1 MAAIVTRRLSSKY
14 LRPFPSSTSLISQNP
29 HEHFARIPSTHSDPS
44 FPQSPRRTFAIPI
57 VDLINSHTP
66 FADLEALRSYRRS
79 ANFNLNSISSN
90 PNSDHRIRG
99 LPITSSPGLIPRLRN
114 PSFFILDLDQKYGF
128 SSTPENENLEKPAD
142 FKHQDIEGPTV
153 ERDLSALAGETREVV
168 EAMMKNVYSL
178 SKAMA
183 ILGLVQLGIGA
194 WISYA
199 TRASPITEV
208 SIQSFV
214 SFGFPFSLAFILRQS
229 LKPMM
234 FFKKMEEQGRLQ
246 ILTLTLQ
253 IAKNLN
259 ALFVRVRIVSFLCVT
274 GLSVG
279 VLFALL
285 SR

>member
-79 ANFNLNSISSN
+79 ANFNLSN
-90 PNSDHRIRG
+90 PNPDHRIRG
-99 LPITSSPGLIPRLRN
+99 PITSSPGLIPRLRN

-199 TRASPITEV
+199 TRASPFTEV

-234 FFKKMEEQGRLQ
+234 FFKKMEEQVKGGER
-246 ILTLTLQ
+246 
-253 IAKNLN
+253 
-259 ALFVRVRIVSFLCVT
+259 RIVI
-274 GLSVG
+274 
-279 VLFALL
+279 
-285 SR
+285 